1 MVEVKLERAGDSLTA
16 LLRGE
21 IDHHAAGG
29 LREEIDTA
37 VLQTGAKTLIL
48 DFSGI
53 SFMDSSGIGL
63 ILGRYRMMKGR
74 GGALSVRCASK
85 RQLLVMK
92 MAGLEKLQI
101 LQQERTENH
110 ETDQ

>member
-1 MVEVKLERAGDSLTA
+1 MVEVKLERRDGTLIA

-21 IDHHAAGG
+21 IDHHAAGR

-37 VLQTGAKTLIL
+37 VIGTSPQALIL
-48 DFSGI
+48 DFSDI

-63 ILGRYRMMKGR
+63 ILGRYRMMQGR
-74 GGALSVRCASK
+74 GGTLSVRCASE

-92 MAGLEKLQI
+92 LAGLEKLQI
-101 LQQERTENH
+101 LQQERTEKH

>member
-1 MVEVKLERAGDSLTA
+1 MFWRVEVKTEREGDTLTA

-53 SFMDSSGIGL
+53 SFMDSSGIGVV
-63 ILGRYRMMKGR
+63 LG
-74 GGALSVRCASK
+74 LSLRHISEPT
-85 RQLLVMK
+85 R
-92 MAGLEKLQI
+92 
-101 LQQERTENH
+101 RS
-110 ETDQ
+110 